1 METHISTPFL
11 FFIFTG
17 KIFTMKKILIFA
29 TLLLAVTFNA
39 QTIEEESKQLD
50 ELISIAK
57 NKIDV
62 NEKAKAVVDIM
73 VFGAKAKNKEIS
85 KKADDAVAEINNY
98 AAIDKIVKD
107 NNIIL
112 SKSISELSKDDLKG
126 FRVSDD
132 KFKEI
137 TYIEPKVMSSKY
149 PYIAIKKGT
158 LSLRYVMEYYGSG
171 WIFWDKV
178 IFLYNGKRFEY
189 SDSNTD
195 RSVSSGAN
203 VIERS
208 DIKCSPEMIE
218 ALREIGNS
226 EKVEVRLSGK
236 SVYDFELQKNSKEA
250 IKKTIELYDKL
261 KK

>member
-1 METHISTPFL
+1 
-11 FFIFTG
+11 
-17 KIFTMKKILIFA
+17 MKKIFFLA
-29 TLLLAVTFNA
+29 TILMAVTFNA
-39 QTIEEESKQLD
+39 QESDTQKLGKLLDVLKEKQDNKTVDSVAIELDKLKNTEDKAVQIMLPEAKALISDLRAENSNKVESKP
-50 ELISIAK
+50 IS
-57 NKIDV
+57 V
-62 NEKAKAVVDIM
+62 
-73 VFGAKAKNKEIS
+73 
-85 KKADDAVAEINNY
+85 
-98 AAIDKIVKD
+98 
-107 NNIIL
+107 
-112 SKSISELSKDDLKG
+112 LSKDDLKG
-126 FRVSDD
+126 FRLSDD
-132 KFKEI
+132 KFKEV

-149 PYIAIKKGT
+149 PYIAIKKGN
-158 LSLRYVMEYYGSG
+158 LNLRYVMEYYGSG

-178 IFLYNGKRFEY
+178 IFLYDGKRFEY

-195 RSVSSGAN
+195 RSVSSGAY
-203 VIERS
+203 VTERS